1 MEKNNNIFRFL
12 PNFITSLNLLSG
24 SLSII
29 LSFEGFPLWSAYLIF
44 LAAVFDFLDGLT
56 ARVLKAYSDMGKE
69 LDSLADLISFG
80 MAPAAIAFNLMKTGL
95 FLGVNDISDLSFEL
109 TFMQVF
115 FLASVLLIP
124 VFSGL
129 RLAKFNVDTRQ
140 TDSFIGL
147 PTPANAIF
155 WASLPVI
162 TLKHPGFFNNII
174 GKIDNVPI
182 FLSFSAVF
190 LSILLVSELPMF
202 SLKFKNLKIEG
213 NVVRFSF
220 LAIAFILLLL
230 LQIKSVPIIIVVYI
244 IISVILYIVKILKI
258 NK

>member
-1 MEKNNNIFRFL
+1 MKNNKSILRFL

-44 LAAVFDFLDGLT
+44 IAAVFDFLDGMT
-56 ARVLKAYSDMGKE
+56 ARALGAYSDMGKE

-95 FLGVNDISDLSFEL
+95 FLGVSDISDLSFNLNSEQIL
-109 TFMQVF
+109 
-115 FLASVLLIP
+115 FLSTVLLIP

-140 TDSFIGL
+140 SESFIGL

-162 TLKHPGFFNNII
+162 TLKYPSFLNDII
-174 GKIDNVPI
+174 GKMENVPI
-182 FLSFSAVF
+182 LIASASVVLS
-190 LSILLVSELPMF
+190 LLLVSELPMF
-202 SLKFKNLKIEG
+202 SLKFKNLKIKD
-213 NVVRFSF
+213 NLVRFVF
-220 LAIAFILLLL
+220 LAIALILLIVW
-230 LQIKSVPIIIVVYI
+230 QIKSIPVIIVIYI
-244 IISVILYIVKILKI
+244 IISVILYLIKKF
-258 NK
+258 K